1 MLLNLARRQCLV
13 FWEKDMSEHKG
24 PYSSLEVKTGNV
36 AQWVEC
42 LPSMHGALGSVP
54 ASSSTECG
62 GAHLSLQAWEVDLE
76 GLEV

>member
-1 MLLNLARRQCLV
+1 MLLNLARRQCLA
-13 FWEKDMSEHKG
+13 FWGKDMSEHKG

-42 LPSMHGALGSVP
+42 LHGALGSVP
-54 ASSSTECG
+54 ASGSTECG